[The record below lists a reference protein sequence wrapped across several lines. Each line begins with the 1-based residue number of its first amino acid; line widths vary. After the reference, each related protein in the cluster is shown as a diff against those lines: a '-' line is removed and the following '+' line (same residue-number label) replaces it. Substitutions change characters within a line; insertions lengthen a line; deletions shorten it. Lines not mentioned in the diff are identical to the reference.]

1 LNLKSIIALSN
12 LVRFSKGIK
21 SMSST
26 NRKTRQKESLRGGI
40 LQAARK
46 IATQEGWQA
55 VTIRKIADEIEY
67 TPPIVYEYFANKE
80 AVFYQLA
87 IEGFN
92 MLRSLLEAETHT
104 DPSHRLM
111 GYARVH
117 WQFANEHT
125 ELYKLMYGIE
135 TIPSLAVER
144 PQELLAIGELIKNTI
159 LAIAPALQEKEV
171 KELFFQWMCIVN
183 GFITMALIMQEHAK
197 ESKEWEPE
205 QFLERANR
213 RFIKSLQ

>member
-1 LNLKSIIALSN
+1 
-12 LVRFSKGIK
+12 
-21 SMSST
+21 MSSVE
-26 NRKTRQKESLRGGI
+26 RKIRQKESLREGI

-46 IATQEGWQA
+46 IALQEGWQA

-67 TPPIVYEYFANKE
+67 TPPIVYEHFANKE

-92 MLRSLLEAETHT
+92 ILRSLLEAQTQP
-104 DPSHRLM
+104 DPSQRLVS
-111 GYARVH
+111 YAMVH
-117 WQFANEHT
+117 WQFANEQT

-144 PQELLAIGELIKNTI
+144 PQELMAIGQLIKSTI
-159 LAIAPALQEKEV
+159 REIAPALQEREV

-183 GFITMALIMQEHAK
+183 GFVTMALIMQNKAK
-197 ESKEWEPE
+197 EPEEWEPE